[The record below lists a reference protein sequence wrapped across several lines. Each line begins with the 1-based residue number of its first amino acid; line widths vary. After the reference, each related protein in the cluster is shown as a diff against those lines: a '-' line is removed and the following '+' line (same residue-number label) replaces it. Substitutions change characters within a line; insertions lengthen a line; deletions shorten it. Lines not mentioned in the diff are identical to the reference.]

1 MPGTRTGWAL
11 RSRSGRTTRQGAELV
26 SQPSL
31 HQDRLTRRPLP
42 VLSAVLSEGRATAGL
57 CAAATRQRGRCA
69 GGNDTPECDRGH
81 QVCDGDALRGL
92 TAVQRQV
99 HATRRSHQQ
108 LSMPRYRNRPCSCK
122 ADMASP
128 RLLTH
133 TWYQTIFSCYTPP
146 GGQYWGRVWSR
157 PWYVWRRKRSK
168 GPESKNPAD
177 NWYQLSDDRQSREP
191 RTQGHQSRARSS
203 GSESPQL

>member
-1 MPGTRTGWAL
+1 MSAL
-11 RSRSGRTTRQGAELV
+11 ATSRPTDQAPTAR
-26 SQPSL
+26 
-31 HQDRLTRRPLP
+31 
-42 VLSAVLSEGRATAGL
+42 LSAVLSEGRAMVGS

-99 HATRRSHQQ
+99 HATRRPHQQ
-108 LSMPRYRNRPCSCK
+108 LSMPRYRNRPCPCK

-133 TWYQTIFSCYTPP
+133 TWYQTIFSCYTPR

-177 NWYQLSDDRQSREP
+177 NWYQLSGDRVKVVGKWIEA
-191 RTQGHQSRARSS
+191 QGIARGS
-203 GSESPQL
+203 GS